1 MGKIEKRGQSPL
13 SGLNK
18 TVNVAEIIKEETLS
32 EPVVEEPVVYQ
43 KEPVS
48 RTVTP
53 TKSKK
58 DEIYDV
64 YGGNKKV
71 KYTATMAHIV
81 RSEAKIAA
89 MKQGVTFSE
98 FVEEAV
104 IRHLRL
110 MGVKL

>member
-1 MGKIEKRGQSPL
+1 MKIKKKGQSPL

-58 DEIYDV
+58 MRFMTHMEGIKGKIHCN
-64 YGGNKKV
+64 YGS
-71 KYTATMAHIV
+71 HC
-81 RSEAKIAA
+81 
-89 MKQGVTFSE
+89 
-98 FVEEAV
+98 
-104 IRHLRL
+104 
-110 MGVKL
+110 